1 MRIPRQLLGLSVCSV
16 LGGLLLGG
24 LPGCGE
30 GDSGVPVTRGAP
42 DIATDEAPVAGFQ
55 FLETQY
61 TVPGTGAVR
70 TLRLN
75 VWYATSDETGMLTR
89 FNAVSRDENSFL
101 DATVRVPSGRA
112 PLLVYS
118 HGDGAWG
125 GANHSLSRQAVRNGW
140 IVVAPDHQGLTLMDP
155 TDPRPFDSPVVR
167 AYDLQATIDFMA
179 NLPTDHP
186 LAGHVETERVL
197 VAGHSLGGETAWIM
211 GGPDFDLETI
221 EARCAPDCVQA
232 ELDAFA
238 MYEPDPRVVGVV
250 SLDGG
255 LSTGLVADEGFAAMT
270 APVFWL
276 SQPDVAS
283 NAELFARSAGADVTW
298 VQLAG
303 GCHNSFTGILG
314 CSTLPLDT
322 SLAITATY
330 TLAFGIHTVLRSDD
344 PAVLAILDGT
354 TEVDPVVTLM
364 HHAP

>member
-1 MRIPRQLLGLSVCSV
+1 MRAFVFPGQGSQKVGMGAELADASAAAREVFEEVDDALSQPLS
-16 LGGLLLGG
+16 GIMREG
-24 LPGCGE
+24 PEGE
-30 GDSGVPVTRGAP
+30 LTLTENAQPAIMANA
-42 DIATDEAPVAGFQ
+42 IATLQV
-55 FLETQY
+55 LERDF
-61 TVPGTGAVR
+61 G
-70 TLRLN
+70 
-75 VWYATSDETGMLTR
+75 
-89 FNAVSRDENSFL
+89 VS
-101 DATVRVPSGRA
+101 
-112 PLLVYS
+112 LVEK
-118 HGDGAWG
+118 GDC
-125 GANHSLSRQAVRNGW
+125 
-140 IVVAPDHQGLTLMDP
+140 
-155 TDPRPFDSPVVR
+155 
-167 AYDLQATIDFMA
+167 
-179 NLPTDHP
+179 
-186 LAGHVETERVL
+186 

-330 TLAFGIHTVLRSDD
+330 TLAFGIHTVLRERGYAVRRGDSFPGLGTDWVRIAVRDPHTTDGLLRELQSVLGD
-344 PAVLAILDGT
+344 PAARASAVGHPGPSI
-354 TEVDPVVTLM
+354 VTASA
-364 HHAP
+364 HPTDRSAPPRRELTA